1 MPTILKNEG
10 FDMQQAFWITS
21 AFQIVGT
28 LGAFAYFM
36 MDKMG
41 HSRTLILSYIIGAV
55 SVFILSQGVS
65 NLNTLLIVLGIFGV
79 GAGVSGSHVGI
90 IRASQS

>member
-1 MPTILKNEG
+1 MPIILKNEG
-10 FDMQQAFWITS
+10 FDMQQASWITS

-36 MDKMG
+36 DKIG
-41 HSRTLILSYIIGAV
+41 HSRNLILSYIIGAV

-65 NLNTLLIVLGIFGV
+65 NLSTLLIVLGIFGV